1 MYGSQISSNQE
12 DYFDQLNDELGGLVR
27 ILGLKRDENAAAT
40 YTSPSATSSAE
51 AVLSVFP
58 GATASHYLLLA
69 ISWWPTLGVPAFLT
83 QIFS

>member
-51 AVLSVFP
+51 AVLSGFP
-58 GATASHYLLLA
+58 DAAASHYLLLT
-69 ISWWPTLGVPAFLT
+69 IGWWPTLGVPAFLT
-83 QIFS
+83 QTFS